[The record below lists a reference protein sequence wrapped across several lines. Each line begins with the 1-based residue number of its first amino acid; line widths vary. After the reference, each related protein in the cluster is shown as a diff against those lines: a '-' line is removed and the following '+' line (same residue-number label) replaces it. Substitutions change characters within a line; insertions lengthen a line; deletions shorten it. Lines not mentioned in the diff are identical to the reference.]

1 MADMFASRVLKSEP
15 IALGSGERLQ
25 VLILNADGTIKTNL
39 IDDICPV
46 GKSFT
51 GVVSYDG
58 LI

>member
-1 MADMFASRVLKSEP
+1 MADIFAARVLKSEP
-15 IALGSGERLQ
+15 VALGSGERLQ
-25 VLILNADGTIKTNL
+25 VLILNADGTIRTTL
-39 IDDICPV
+39 IDDVCPA